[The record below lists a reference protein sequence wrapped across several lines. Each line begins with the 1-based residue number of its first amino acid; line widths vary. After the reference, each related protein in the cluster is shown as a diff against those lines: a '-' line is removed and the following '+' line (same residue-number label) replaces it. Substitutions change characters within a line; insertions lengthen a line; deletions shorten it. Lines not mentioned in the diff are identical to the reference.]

1 MSLDQLLSLVRVGWN
16 ARGATTGD
24 VAVTSQV
31 AQTGLARSLSTE
43 MQRAQATSIVRIF
56 RTEEELQSMLRC
68 LSEATGESQA
78 LHL

>member
-1 MSLDQLLSLVRVGWN
+1 MSLEQLPSLVRVEWH

-43 MQRAQATSIVRIF
+43 MQRAQAKSTVRIF
-56 RTEEELQSMLRC
+56 QTENEPQSILRC
-68 LSEATGESQA
+68 LSEDTGESQA
-78 LHL
+78 LQL